1 MATQSR
7 EPRQAELGMPVP
19 KLTRFIIP
27 GVLGMVV
34 AFLLAVLVGGITAPR
49 LLADPGGFV
58 RWALPISRI
67 IHHTAMSVAI
77 AALIFASCIIPR
89 STKSRRPTAENPV
102 TDAGTEHPSFTR
114 AMNLAAGAGVVW
126 TLAAGSVLILTF
138 WDLAGVPINFE
149 PNYTAAILD
158 YILQIATGRAWAWMI
173 VISAIVT
180 SLALAVRSQVG
191 VGLVAGFSLLG
202 IVPLAFIGHAA
213 GGDDHYA
220 AVNGI
225 GLHLLAVV
233 LWFGG
238 LVVLGLLTPTLTGPA
253 PGRYQDRPLLLG
265 VVLRRYSTLAAGAI
279 VLMAGSGLVSAL
291 IRITDWDQWLS
302 PYGTLV
308 ITKIVLTL
316 ILGALGLAHRNWI
329 IPRLLAG
336 KVSAVAAAW
345 RVIAVEVALMGATMS
360 VATVLSRTAPPTPD
374 DPPAEPTP
382 ARLLTGYELPEPL
395 QTSSWFTVWRPD
407 WLWVAVCVFLL
418 VFYLWAF
425 ITLRRRGDKPSVLR
439 LISWIVGLVALFYV
453 TSGALTVYGKIQ
465 FSVHMVDHMS
475 LTMIVPI
482 FLVLGAPVTLALK
495 VLPTRT
501 DGTRGAR
508 EWILWLV
515 HSPYSKVI
523 THPIFAAVN
532 FAGSIV
538 IFYFT
543 PILEPAMR
551 YHAGHEL
558 MNVHFLLTGYL
569 FVLSHIEADPI
580 PFRFNYP
587 FRLLLLLATVAFH
600 AFFAVALMS
609 TDTLLAADW
618 FGNMGRTWG
627 GSALEDQVVGA
638 GAMWAIG
645 EVPTLVIAIAVMIT
659 WARSDDREKKRVDR
673 QADRDGDAD
682 LAAYNEMFARL
693 KQMDKKM
700 GQQVEHRE
708 HRGS

>member
-7 EPRQAELGMPVP
+7 EPRQVSPGTDAPSLS
-19 KLTRFIIP
+19 RFVLP
-27 GVLGMVV
+27 GILFMVV
-34 AFLLAVLVGGITAPR
+34 AFLLAVLVSGIAAPR
-49 LLADPGGFV
+49 LLADPGALV
-58 RWALPISRI
+58 RWVLPISRV
-67 IHHTAMSVAI
+67 IHHTAMSIAI
-77 AALIFASCIIPR
+77 ASLVFAACIIPR
-89 STKSRRPTAENPV
+89 STKSRRPTPENPH
-102 TDAGTEHPSFTR
+102 TDAGEEHPSFTR
-114 AMNLAAGAGVVW
+114 ALNIAAGAGVIW
-126 TLAAGSVLILTF
+126 TLSAACVMLLTF
-138 WDLAGVPINFE
+138 WDLAGLQISFAA
-149 PNYTAAILD
+149 NYTSAILD
-158 YILQIATGRAWAWMI
+158 YILQITTGRAWAWMV
-173 VISAIVT
+173 VIAAIVT
-180 SLALAVRSQVG
+180 SLALAVRSQLG
-191 VGLVAGFSLLG
+191 VGLSAAFSFLG

-238 LVVLGLLTPTLTGPA
+238 IMVLGLLAPTLAGKA

-265 VVLRRYSTLAAGAI
+265 VVLRRYSTMAALAI

-291 IRITDWDQWLS
+291 IRITSPEQWLT
-302 PYGTLV
+302 PYGGLV

-316 ILGALGLAHRNWI
+316 ALGALGLAHRNWI

-336 KVSAVAAAW
+336 KLGALAAAW
-345 RVIAVEVALMGATMS
+345 RVVMVEVALMGATMS
-360 VATVLSRTAPPTPD
+360 VATVLARTPPPTPD
-374 DPPAEPTP
+374 TPPVEATP

-395 QTSSWFTVWRPD
+395 VSSSWFTVWRID
-407 WLWVAVCVFLL
+407 WLWAAIIVFLL
-418 VFYLWAF
+418 SFYLWAF
-425 ITLRRRGDKPSVLR
+425 ITLRRRGDQASVLR

-453 TSGALTVYGKIQ
+453 TSGAPAVYGKIQ
-465 FSVHMVDHMS
+465 FSVHMIDHMS

-482 FLVLGAPVTLALK
+482 FLVLGMPVTLALK
-495 VLPTRT
+495 VLPSRT

-515 HSPYSKVI
+515 HSRYSKVI

-532 FAGSIV
+532 FAGSII

-558 MNVHFLLTGYL
+558 MIVHFLLTGYL
-569 FVLSHIEADPI
+569 FVLSHIDADPI

-587 FRLLLLLATVAFH
+587 FRLLILLATVAFH
-600 AFFAVALMS
+600 AFFGVALMGME
-609 TDTLLAADW
+609 TLLAGDW

-638 GAMWAIG
+638 GIMWAIG
-645 EVPTLVIAIAVMIT
+645 EVPTLVIAIAVMVS
-659 WARSDDREKKRVDR
+659 WSRSDDREKKRVDR
-673 QADRDGDAD
+673 QADRDGDAE
-682 LAAYNEMFARL
+682 LAAYNAMFAQL
-693 KQMDKKM
+693 KKHDQ
-700 GQQVEHRE
+700 RE
-708 HRGS
+708 HRGR